1 MEKAHSYMVK
11 NPEHAQWGLLLD
23 SLCVVDADS
32 DDAVAKIE
40 ALQDPDVVEALSV
53 CPIQQTNK
61 GRHYLFIRPEWADA
75 EGYWDGARQV
85 IGFDADLKT
94 RCSTGTRGV
103 LAICPSL
110 NKTWVR
116 EPWAAGTKLVDI
128 PRTLMELVAKPK
140 QTKQKKQRSIKVVVN
155 DDIDHESGAPEAF
168 DEVAALVDIIAAT
181 RASSYRTW
189 MEVGWCLHNISPT
202 HLPLWELFSK
212 KCPEKYTKGKCG
224 EVWGTMNSDDRAG
237 LRLRLR
243 LGSLHMWARHD
254 SPVEY
259 WDIVSQRVIEDIRTC
274 NGSHNE
280 IARIAKKILGKRIAS
295 ASTNGKICYALNLEA
310 RLTRVLEEAALLP
323 SDLRT
328 YSTTGFATDVE
339 RFKESLGE
347 GFSCNV
353 MGGTSEVPKRDLRAA
368 IQHLL
373 QPGTDVA
380 VLLFCG
386 HGTWSG
392 STQHGAL
399 VCSFGKQITA
409 QEIEDIVA
417 QQGFTGTFV
426 RVLNMCEE
434 RFNATRI

>member
-1 MEKAHSYMVK
+1 MNMEMSDIICETYDWLLQCGRDVVGDTVLIPTGAKKPIVCHKEPGQWSMEKAHIYMVK

-140 QTKQKKQRSIKVVVN
+140 QTKQKKQKSIKVVVN

-168 DEVAALVDIIAAT
+168 DEVAALVDIIAAS

-295 ASTNGKICYALNLEA
+295 ASTNGKICTS
-310 RLTRVLEEAALLP
+310 TRWPAPKSGAN
-323 SDLRT
+323 
-328 YSTTGFATDVE
+328 ADVNDKFLS
-339 RFKESLGE
+339 R
-347 GFSCNV
+347 
-353 MGGTSEVPKRDLRAA
+353 MG
-368 IQHLL
+368 
-373 QPGTDVA
+373 
-380 VLLFCG
+380 
-386 HGTWSG
+386 
-392 STQHGAL
+392 
-399 VCSFGKQITA
+399 
-409 QEIEDIVA
+409 
-417 QQGFTGTFV
+417 
-426 RVLNMCEE
+426 
-434 RFNATRI
+434 

>member
-1 MEKAHSYMVK
+1 MNMEMSDIIRETYDWLLQCGRDVVGDTVLIPTGAKKPIVCHKEPGQWSMEKAHIYMVK
-11 NPEHAQWGLLLD
+11 NPEHAQWGLLPD

-40 ALQDPDVVEALSV
+40 ALQDPDVLEALLV

-110 NKTWVR
+110 DKTWVR

-140 QTKQKKQRSIKVVVN
+140 QTKQKKQKSIKVVVN
-155 DDIDHESGAPEAF
+155 DDIDPESGAPGAF
-168 DEVAALVDIIAAT
+168 DEVAALVDIIAAS

-280 IARIAKKILGKRIAS
+280 IARITKKILGKRIAS
-295 ASTNGKICYALNLEA
+295 ASTNSKIWIL
-310 RLTRVLEEAALLP
+310 
-323 SDLRT
+323 
-328 YSTTGFATDVE
+328 
-339 RFKESLGE
+339 K
-347 GFSCNV
+347 
-353 MGGTSEVPKRDLRAA
+353 
-368 IQHLL
+368 
-373 QPGTDVA
+373 
-380 VLLFCG
+380 
-386 HGTWSG
+386 
-392 STQHGAL
+392 
-399 VCSFGKQITA
+399 
-409 QEIEDIVA
+409 
-417 QQGFTGTFV
+417 
-426 RVLNMCEE
+426 
-434 RFNATRI
+434 